1 MKNKRIIFTIFA
13 FLLCIGIGFA
23 QTKGGKKPAPKKKVA
38 PAAISVYVCDSA
50 KDKLFHKRSSCA
62 GLNKCS
68 GEIRL
73 IKSASELKK
82 MKRKSCKRCYS
93 K

>member
-1 MKNKRIIFTIFA
+1 MKSNKIIFTVLA
-13 FLLCIGIGFA
+13 FLLCAGMGFA
-23 QTKGGKKPAPKKKVA
+23 QTKGKKAAPKKKVA
-38 PAAISVYVCDSA
+38 PVAISVYICDSA
-50 KDKLFHKRSSCA
+50 KDKLFHKRSSCG

-68 GEIRL
+68 GEIRF

-82 MKRKSCKRCYS
+82 TKRKSCKRCYS